1 MFSFDCIS
9 KENMKEL
16 NPKCPE
22 VPAHKYRI
30 SILGGSGSRK
40 TNALLNLIN
49 NEPGFEFIYMRKIHL
64 RQNINY

>member
-22 VPAHKYRI
+22 VPVHKYQI
-30 SILGGSGSRK
+30 LILGGFGSRK